1 MSALRQLS
9 FGLGL
14 AASLACA
21 SVLPAAEPEMA
32 PQKKQAEGKAAV
44 IQNGTTVVIDYKL
57 TVDGKVVDSSEGG
70 KPLSYVQGQ
79 GQIIP
84 GLEKQLAGLKAGDSA
99 DVTVKPEEGYG
110 QIDPKAFVEIPKEQ
124 LGANITPQPGMMLRG
139 TTKEGRP
146 FQAKVDKV
154 ADKTVTL
161 DLNHPLA
168 GKTLQFAVK
177 ILEIKPSR

>member
-1 MSALRQLS
+1 MLAVKQLS
-9 FGLGL
+9 MGLCL
-14 AASLACA
+14 AASLAGI
-21 SVLPAAEPEMA
+21 STVLVAEPEKA
-32 PQKKQAEGKAAV
+32 PQKKEAGMAAT
-44 IQNGTTVVIDYKL
+44 IQSGMTVAIDYKL

-79 GQIIP
+79 NQIIP
-84 GLEKQLAGLKAGDSA
+84 GLEKQLAGLKVGDSA

-110 QIDPKAFVEIPKEQ
+110 QINPKAFVEIPKEQ
-124 LGANITPQPGMMLRG
+124 LGANIAPQPGMTLRG
-139 TTKEGRP
+139 TTKDGRP

-161 DLNHPLA
+161 NLNHPLA

-177 ILEIKPSR
+177 VVSVKPNQ